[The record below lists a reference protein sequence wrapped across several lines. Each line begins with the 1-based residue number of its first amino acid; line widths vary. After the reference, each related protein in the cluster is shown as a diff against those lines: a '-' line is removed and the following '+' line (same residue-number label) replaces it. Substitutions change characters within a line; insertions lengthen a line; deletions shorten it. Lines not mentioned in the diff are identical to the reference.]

1 MIVAVRA
8 VDVMAMAVAGGA
20 GAHVEDD
27 VVDVTVVLYRVVAA
41 LGAVDV
47 LRIVT
52 LANVIAILRAHAS
65 LYGPE

>member
-8 VDVMAMAVAGGA
+8 VNVMAVAV
-20 GAHVEDD
+20 HD
-27 VVDVTVVLYRVVAA
+27 VVDVIVVLHRVVAA
-41 LGAVDV
+41 ARAVDV

-52 LANVIAILRAHAS
+52 LANVIAVLRAHVS

>member
-8 VDVMAMAVAGGA
+8 VDVMAMTI
-20 GAHVEDD
+20 DD
-27 VVDVTVVLYRVVAA
+27 VIDVPVVLHRRVAA
-41 LGAVDV
+41 VGAVDV

-52 LANVIAILRAHAS
+52 LANVIAVLRAHVS

>member
-1 MIVAVRA
+1 VIVAVRA
-8 VDVMAMAVAGGA
+8 VDVMAVTL
-20 GAHVEDD
+20 DD
-27 VVDVTVVLYRVVAA
+27 VVDVPVVLHRDVSAVRT
-41 LGAVDV
+41 VDV